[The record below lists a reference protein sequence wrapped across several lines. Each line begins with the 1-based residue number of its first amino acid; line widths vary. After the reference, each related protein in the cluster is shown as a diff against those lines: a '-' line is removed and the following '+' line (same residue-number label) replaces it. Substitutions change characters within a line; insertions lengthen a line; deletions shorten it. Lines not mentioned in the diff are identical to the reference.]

1 MLLPYHQPAPK
12 YTGELFSVQYLHQ
25 QSLPQ
30 LSLKVDEG
38 DENEDEDED
47 DVDEGLG
54 DEGLIFPPLSTSEDL
69 DTFNPSVESPSSII
83 ENLHLTAPNP
93 SMEDD
98 HLVEDDGCDEVYLV
112 NMYCMLKTFQ
122 LCTIG
127 FLRES

>member
-1 MLLPYHQPAPK
+1 MLLPYHQPPPK
-12 YTGELFSVQYLHQ
+12 YTGELFGVQYLYQ

-30 LSLKVDEG
+30 LSLKDDEG
-38 DENEDEDED
+38 DEDEDDD

-54 DEGLIFPPLSTSEDL
+54 DEGSIFPSRSTSEDL

-83 ENLHLTAPNP
+83 ENLHLTAPNS

-98 HLVEDDGCDEVYLV
+98 RLVEDDGCDEV

-122 LCTIG
+122 LCAIG
-127 FLRES
+127 FSRES